1 MDRFQKLIRL
11 GLCQPI
17 NIKVSFSKII
27 FATSVKMNKCKIML
41 PNMHVLIYK
50 WMFKMNSR
58 DETTQTEYRLYI
70 PFVLIGIQTLKCLV
84 ESIIGSYAFVSQC

>member
-1 MDRFQKLIRL
+1 
-11 GLCQPI
+11 
-17 NIKVSFSKII
+17 
-27 FATSVKMNKCKIML
+27 
-41 PNMHVLIYK
+41 
-50 WMFKMNSR
+50 MFKMNSR